1 MSSENPQEPGNL
13 ERQSEELYRKY
24 GKRFEPEHNGK
35 YLVITPNGE
44 TVLGSSLLEVLGEAT
59 RRFGLG
65 NFAYKVGERAVGKIR
80 LKGA

>member
-1 MSSENPQEPGNL
+1 MPGEKSSRAQAL
-13 ERQSEELYRKY
+13 ERQSEELYLKY

-44 TVLGSSLLEVLGEAT
+44 TLLGSSLLEVLDEAT

-80 LKGA
+80 